1 MAKLVSASSCVYTN
15 LIQFPTAFYF
25 FPLSLM
31 LGKTPLG
38 MVAGVLTLIGALN
51 WGLVGVGDFLN
62 RDLNVVEILL
72 GAWPLVVTI
81 VYVLVGLSALFVI
94 FEGLKK

>member
-1 MAKLVSASSCVYTN
+1 
-15 LIQFPTAFYF
+15 
-25 FPLSLM
+25 M

-38 MVAGVLTLIGALN
+38 MVAGALTIIGALN

-62 RDLNVVEILL
+62 RDLNVVTMLL
-72 GAWPLVVTI
+72 GTWPMVVTI
-81 VYVLVGLSALFVI
+81 VYVLVGLSGLFVI

>member
-1 MAKLVSASSCVYTN
+1 
-15 LIQFPTAFYF
+15 
-25 FPLSLM
+25 M

>member
-1 MAKLVSASSCVYTN
+1 
-15 LIQFPTAFYF
+15 
-25 FPLSLM
+25 M
-31 LGKTPLG
+31 LGRSPFG
-38 MVAGVLTLIGALN
+38 MIAGALTVIGALN

-62 RDLNVVEILL
+62 RDLNVVEMLL
-72 GAWPLVVTI
+72 GAWPMLVTI